1 MLIVD
6 VIVKI
11 VLNYYICLNKAVASL
26 YYLDIE
32 HLCTSCKDTGKHC
45 VKLLFLYIY
54 LLADTKEDLN
64 LIIKQIVHIACVFI
78 AIVLELRELRNYVS
92 IKPVIA

>member
-1 MLIVD
+1 M
-6 VIVKI
+6 
-11 VLNYYICLNKAVASL
+11 
-26 YYLDIE
+26 
-32 HLCTSCKDTGKHC
+32 
-45 VKLLFLYIY
+45 KLLFLYIY

-64 LIIKQIVHIACVFI
+64 LVIKQIVCIACVFV

>member
-11 VLNYYICLNKAVASL
+11 VLNCYICLSEAVASL

-32 HLCTSCKDTGKHC
+32 HLCASYKDTRKHC
-45 VKLLFLYIY
+45 VKLLFLYVY
-54 LLADTKEDLN
+54 LLADTKEDLD
-64 LIIKQIVHIACVFI
+64 LVIKQIVRIACVFVV
-78 AIVLELRELRNYVS
+78 IVLELRELRNYVS
-92 IKPVIA
+92 IEPVIV

>member
-1 MLIVD
+1 VLIID
-6 VIVKI
+6 IIVKI
-11 VLNYYICLNKAVASL
+11 VLDYYIRLGKAIASL

-32 HLCTSCKDTGKHC
+32 HLYASCKDTGKYY

-54 LLADTKEDLN
+54 LLVDTKEDLD
-64 LIIKQIVHIACVFI
+64 LVIKQIVRIACVFVTI
-78 AIVLELRELRNYVS
+78 ILELRELRDYIG